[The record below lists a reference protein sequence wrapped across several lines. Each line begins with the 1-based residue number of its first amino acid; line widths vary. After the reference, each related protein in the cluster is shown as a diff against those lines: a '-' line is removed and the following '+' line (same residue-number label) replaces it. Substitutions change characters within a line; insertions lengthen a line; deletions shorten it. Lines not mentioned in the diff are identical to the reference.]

1 MKRWITLIALTLLLA
16 AAPAAAQSYEF
27 PVEHD
32 HTLRSCRGSLVITPE
47 KIEYKTAHETHAR
60 AWRYI
65 ELQQVKVESKTR
77 IELLT
82 YEDEKR
88 LAWRDREWS
97 FKILE
102 GEITPEISAL
112 LQAQSARPLVT
123 SVPPVTE
130 GSPRFEIPVKH
141 LHKLGGCSGALRI
154 YADRVAFESAE
165 RPDHSRFWRY
175 KDIQNFSQSERFRF
189 EIATFET
196 GFVGSKSYSFQL
208 KQELPEQAYDYVWAR
223 VYQSKFRRDDDRE
236 SCSVRQAASKAGV
249 SRQAMM

>member
-16 AAPAAAQSYEF
+16 TAPAAAQSYEF

-47 KIEYKTAHETHAR
+47 KIEYKTAHEKHAR
-60 AWRYI
+60 AWRYV

-88 LAWRDREWS
+88 LAWRDREWR

-112 LQAQSARPLVT
+112 LLAQSARPLVT

-130 GSPRFEIPVKH
+130 DSPRLEVSVKH
-141 LHKLGGCSGALRI
+141 LHTLGGCSGSIRI
-154 YADRVAFESAE
+154 YADRVAFESVE

-175 KDIQNFSQSERFRF
+175 TDIQNISQSERFRF

-196 GFVGSKSYSFQL
+196 GFGGPKSYNFQL
-208 KQELPEQAYDYVWAR
+208 KQELPARAYDYVWDR
-223 VYQSKFRRDDDRE
+223 VYPSKLRL
-236 SCSVRQAASKAGV
+236 
-249 SRQAMM
+249 

>member
-1 MKRWITLIALTLLLA
+1 MKRWITLIVLTLLLA

-47 KIEYKTAHETHAR
+47 KIEYKTAHEKHAR
-60 AWRYI
+60 TWRYV

-102 GEITPEISAL
+102 GEVTPEISSL
-112 LQAQSARPLVT
+112 LLAQSARPLVT

-223 VYQSKFRRDDDRE
+223 VYPSKFRRDDGTATTIVNPVRSDK
-236 SCSVRQAASKAGV
+236 RQAK
-249 SRQAMM
+249 QE

>member
-47 KIEYKTAHETHAR
+47 KIEYKTAHEKHAR
-60 AWRYI
+60 AWRYV

-102 GEITPEISAL
+102 DEITPEISAL
-112 LQAQSARPLVT
+112 LQAQSARLLVT

-141 LHKLGGCSGALRI
+141 LHKLGGCSGELRI
-154 YADRVAFESAE
+154 YADRVAFESSE

-175 KDIQNFSQSERFRF
+175 TDIQNISQSERYRF
-189 EIATFET
+189 EIATFEDRFGGPKT
-196 GFVGSKSYSFQL
+196 YNFQL
-208 KQELPEQAYDYVWAR
+208 REALPDQAYDYVWAR
-223 VYQSKFRRDDDRE
+223 VYPSKFHSGDESSVQFGRPAAPSERR
-236 SCSVRQAASKAGV
+236 AGK
-249 SRQAMM
+249 Q